1 MARELDREIRKEHQ
15 ELDEQVRKERRRV
28 RSVAIRTTDV
38 TRNLDLFL
46 AFAVAGVLGNR
57 FFLVVTGYPQLGN
70 GTLHIS
76 HAIWGALMMATA
88 IVVAVAFI
96 APAGRT
102 VVAILGGAGFGW
114 FVDELGKFITRD
126 VNYFFR
132 PTLALIYCVFIAM
145 YLVFRSLERR
155 GFRPEEGILNA
166 FEALKAA
173 ALGRLDESERQ
184 RALGLL
190 DATCHDHA
198 LTPKVRELLHHVATI
213 PPPRPGWVTRTGRR
227 LLRGYEAWTERRGFV
242 VTVIAFFTVLALF
255 DVAQVLSI
263 TLGRSGV
270 HHFVQW
276 ATLVSSVVSLSFV
289 IVGACLLPRNRLA
302 AFRWFEASVLVAIFV
317 TQVFLFANDQLG
329 GVLDLAVTLAVWVG
343 LRSVIGL
350 EGAAARDAD
359 NPRPPG
365 SAPLPTSP
373 DPAPAGS

>member
-1 MARELDREIRKEHQ
+1 MAGELDREIRKEQQ
-15 ELDEQVRKERRRV
+15 ELDDTIHRERRRV
-28 RSVAIRTTDV
+28 RSVAVRTTDV

-57 FFLVVTGYPQLGN
+57 FFLGVTGYPQLGN

-102 VVAILGGAGFGW
+102 VVAVLGGAGFGW

-173 ALGRLDESERQ
+173 ALGRLGGARRQ
-184 RALGLL
+184 
-190 DATCHDHA
+190 
-198 LTPKVRELLHHVATI
+198 
-213 PPPRPGWVTRTGRR
+213 TG
-227 LLRGYEAWTERRGFV
+227 
-242 VTVIAFFTVLALF
+242 
-255 DVAQVLSI
+255 
-263 TLGRSGV
+263 
-270 HHFVQW
+270 
-276 ATLVSSVVSLSFV
+276 
-289 IVGACLLPRNRLA
+289 P
-302 AFRWFEASVLVAIFV
+302 
-317 TQVFLFANDQLG
+317 
-329 GVLDLAVTLAVWVG
+329 
-343 LRSVIGL
+343 
-350 EGAAARDAD
+350 
-359 NPRPPG
+359 
-365 SAPLPTSP
+365 
-373 DPAPAGS
+373 